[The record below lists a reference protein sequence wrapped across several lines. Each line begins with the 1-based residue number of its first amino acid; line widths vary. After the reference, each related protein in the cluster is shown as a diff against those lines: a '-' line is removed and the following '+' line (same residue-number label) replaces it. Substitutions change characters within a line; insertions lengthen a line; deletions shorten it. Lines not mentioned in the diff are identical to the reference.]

1 MASSSRA
8 APAPRVSAAPTPRR
22 SSARSHI
29 KFPCPGEARL
39 RLAALVAAPHAVAHA
54 RRLVVSR
61 RRPRPRLRRDQHR
74 QQSPVPARVD
84 APRTRRRLGDPV
96 GAVDPRTPGRAAA
109 AGRAFR
115 RPPGAARRAH
125 PQPEALADIVLG
137 HARGGGRR
145 PPDAPAA
152 TRGGRRAA
160 RDLAGDAGGAR
171 APALPG
177 VPHPHALPVRPLR
190 QGGPRRPRTRDAGV
204 PGGRADR
211 GHGAPRQGDDPR
223 LIHWRSSAKSGG
235 LIVRELQAD
244 SARDTRIVLQGAG
257 ERDAARLER
266 GLARA
271 ASLAVHLLRAGASV
285 ELFGRGVHV
294 PRGAGPAQRTRVLT
308 ALALYDPGAAA
319 AAPVPERRGGPAREI
334 DVELD

>member
-1 MASSSRA
+1 M
-8 APAPRVSAAPTPRR
+8 
-22 SSARSHI
+22 
-29 KFPCPGEARL
+29 
-39 RLAALVAAPHAVAHA
+39 LVYPAVAPIGDA
-54 RRLVVSR
+54 ERRELE
-61 RRPRPRLRRDQHR
+61 
-74 QQSPVPARVD
+74 
-84 APRTRRRLGDPV
+84 
-96 GAVDPRTPGRAAA
+96 GAGAAA
-109 AGRAFR
+109 ARRRGR
-115 RPPGAARRAH
+115 GA
-125 PQPEALADIVLG
+125 EVYNL
-137 HARGGGRR
+137 
-145 PPDAPAA
+145 
-152 TRGGRRAA
+152 
-160 RDLAGDAGGAR
+160 RDY
-171 APALPG
+171 
-177 VPHPHALPVRPLR
+177 
-190 QGGPRRPRTRDAGV
+190 
-204 PGGRADR
+204 
-211 GHGAPRQGDDPR
+211 RQGDDPR

-235 LIVRELQAD
+235 LIVREREAD